1 MLTKPTIV
9 INNAPITLSPT
20 FGANGNPTGLNP
32 LFTAC
37 DPLNGNYFLTT
48 GRDLVTFYCALAASA
63 LAWSSVTQYLPGQV
77 VNYSG
82 QAYIALQGSLAQ
94 TPTLSPPSAYW

>member
-20 FGANGNPTGLNP
+20 FGTNGSETALNP

-37 DPLNGNYFLTT
+37 DAANGNYFLTT

-63 LAWSSVTQYLPGQV
+63 PAWSNVTVYAVGQV
-77 VNYSG
+77 VNYAG
-82 QAYIALQGSLAQ
+82 QAYIAIQGGLNQQPS
-94 TPTLSPPSAYW
+94 LSPPSA